1 MTLMSQELFNLA
13 DFCLGKAQA
22 GESATNWGAH
32 LAKALITLAQECER
46 REAKPVPAE
55 ERATIDWGDSSGV
68 ITGTITGDAGSWK
81 P

>member
-1 MTLMSQELFNLA
+1 MTLMSTELRNLA

-55 ERATIDWGDSSGV
+55 ERVVAVSWER
-68 ITGTITGDAGSWK
+68 DAEEGEE
-81 P
+81 